1 MRRRILTVLAF
12 AALGTSGCATAT
24 NLERGHPK
32 PFGGSTMRCATFVC
46 PHTDPREHTLGVGF
60 GVLLFWPVWL
70 ADKPLSLVGDL
81 VTLPYVL
88 YERSVYRH
96 PTVESALYRL
106 QSVARPAAPDLVGL
120 RVDEARELARACG
133 YQFTQDDDND
143 GYPRDARGQGR
154 RIIARVRGGVVVSAR
169 AHGGPPVPAG
179 Q

>member
-1 MRRRILTVLAF
+1 VLAL

-32 PFGGSTMRCATFVC
+32 PFGGSLMGCGTFLV
-46 PHTDPREHTLGVGF
+46 PDPNQHNLGTGF
-60 GVLLFWPVWL
+60 AVLMFWPVWL

-88 YERSVYRH
+88 YERSEYRH

-133 YQFTQDDDND
+133 YQFIQDDDGD
-143 GYPRDARGQGR
+143 GYPRGARGQGR

-169 AHGGPPVPAG
+169 AHGGPPVPTG